1 MFAESLRTEPTRQNA
16 ETEAVLMLHAI
27 NTVVYN
33 LRIWTKSGSSDADF
47 LAQLL
52 NACVGVMSDLT
63 IESWPLWRLNLGLT
77 LLEWQLN
84 YKIGNYLTP
93 TLSQLLSRS
102 SQKLNNFRDLHF
114 TLIEDLDSSMLQ
126 RLLQDRQAEAVCASL
141 LRVWEHSF
149 YNPEPL
155 RMPYADVFCH
165 YANSEGWQQLTKF
178 TKKYVKTL
186 ETPEHSELF
195 SSSEMY
201 LSYLPLTFVKT
212 HFSTFL
218 ENSAGATVREI
229 LQMTQTSDYAAV
241 LKSQEYSDLVNTLVS
256 ILCYTFEI
264 LQSTAPFLGK
274 FLYEICNQIK
284 EFQPL
289 YWKEISTLVVTKT
302 LAPAMC
308 NPLVS
313 GITSAAENSG
323 INLLS
328 KTARIIQHAC
338 LGKSIEISGFEWAN
352 QHLQRWRSELEAAFD
367 KTYNA
372 RRSEP
377 RNIALPRTL
386 LIYDLTSL
394 SAAVRLADISIS
406 KCPGIAATPI
416 LKVSSPTK
424 VTSNPFALQAE
435 EIAEEIAS
443 DYDYS
448 TKPTFS
454 FGSNAAP
461 KLKIPEGPSK
471 GSSAFGFMSSEEI
484 EDSTP
489 SMQNLPPVT
498 SQALTIR
505 DYAPDDIFSP
515 AKVEVVKAAKTE
527 IIREKQQAQVR
538 TVIERDYFSNEVEID
553 NQDTVRVSEAV
564 SFDLSKEVQ
573 TLEATRVGRT
583 VQTEIAKAVRQAV
596 QTDSVESRA
605 VTVQTDPDRQRFKI
619 ISRFENS
626 IEVVDEETSTDLD
639 LDAVYD
645 EKQCLLQEL
654 EALKEYQRN
663 EQVRIQSIHD
673 YWSSQFQDLKLENYQ
688 LKGRIA
694 EQQAQHRQSQD
705 QFSPQ
710 LERGCFSYLD
720 LRKEL
725 QEKHYVADESI
736 LQKCDPRYYLS
747 LDNPTRRA
755 EKRSMTRTQDE
766 DFMRM
771 TGSLKSINLDKL

>member
-1 MFAESLRTEPTRQNA
+1 
-16 ETEAVLMLHAI
+16 MLHAI

-33 LRIWTKSGSSDADF
+33 LRIWTKSGSADAHF

-52 NACVGVMSDLT
+52 NACVGVMTDLT
-63 IESWPLWRLNLGLT
+63 GESWPLWRLNLGLT

-93 TLSQLLSRS
+93 TLTQLLSRS
-102 SQKLNNFRDLHF
+102 SQKLMSFRDLHF
-114 TLIEDLDSSMLQ
+114 TLIEDIDSSMLL

-178 TKKYVKTL
+178 TKRYVKTL
-186 ETPEHSELF
+186 KTPEHSELF

-212 HFSTFL
+212 HFCTFL

-229 LQMTQTSDYAAV
+229 LHMAQASDYAAV
-241 LKSQEYSDLVNTLVS
+241 LRSQEYCDSVNTLVS
-256 ILCYTFEI
+256 ILCYTFEL

-274 FLYEICNQIK
+274 FLCEICNQIK

-338 LGKSIEISGFEWAN
+338 LGKPIEISGFEWAN

-394 SAAVRLADISIS
+394 SAAVRQADISIS
-406 KCPGIAATPI
+406 KCPGIAVTPI

-424 VTSNPFALQAE
+424 VTSNPFGPLAE

-443 DYDYS
+443 DYDIMPM
-448 TKPTFS
+448 PTFG
-454 FGSNAAP
+454 FNSNATP
-461 KLKIPEGPSK
+461 KLKVPEGHTQ
-471 GSSAFGFMSSEEI
+471 GSSAFGYLSSEEM

-515 AKVEVVKAAKTE
+515 TTVVEEVRPAKTE
-527 IIREKQQAQVR
+527 IIREKQQAR

-553 NQDTVRVSEAV
+553 NQDTVRVSDAA
-564 SFDLSKEVQ
+564 SYDLSKEVQ
-573 TLEATRVGRT
+573 TLEATRVGRK

-626 IEVVDEETSTDLD
+626 IEVIDEETSTDLD
-639 LDAVYD
+639 LDAVYAA
-645 EKQCLLQEL
+645 KQGLLQEL

-673 YWSSQFQDLKLENYQ
+673 YWSSQFQDLKQENYQ
-688 LKGRIA
+688 LKSRLA
-694 EQQAQHRQSQD
+694 EQLAPLKQSRD

-710 LERGCFSYLD
+710 LERGSFSYLD
-720 LRKEL
+720 LQREL
-725 QEKHYVADESI
+725 QEKHYVVDESI

-747 LDNPTRRA
+747 LDNPRRRT
-755 EKRSMTRTQDE
+755 ERPSLTRTQDD
-766 DFMRM
+766 DFMRV
-771 TGSLKSINLDKL
+771 TDSRNSINLDKL